1 MEIIIAL
8 LSVFSL
14 IIVISLHEFCH
25 ALAADKLG
33 DPTPRAYGRLTL
45 NPLAHIDPI
54 GTILLPLIGVI
65 SGFPVLGWAK
75 PTPIDPYNFKN
86 PRRDETIVALAG
98 PFSNFI
104 LAISLSLFHSSF
116 ATYVGNISL
125 FLGIFNLLP
134 IPPLD
139 GSKILLNLL
148 PVDEAAKIEA
158 SFERYGYLLIALLLI
173 SGLLSKII
181 YPIFSFF
188 SNLLY

>member
-45 NPLAHIDPI
+45 NPVAHIDPI
-54 GTILLPLIGVI
+54 GTILLPLFGAL
-65 SGFPVLGWAK
+65 SGFPVIGWAK

-86 PRRDETIVALAG
+86 PRHDETIVAFAG
-98 PFSNFI
+98 PLSNFI
-104 LAISLSLFHSSF
+104 LAFLLSLFHSSF
-116 ATYVGNISL
+116 TTYVGNISL

>member
-1 MEIIIAL
+1 MEIIIAI

-54 GTILLPLIGVI
+54 GTILLPLFGAL
-65 SGFPVLGWAK
+65 SGFPVIGWAK

-86 PRRDETIVALAG
+86 PRRDETIVAFAG
-98 PFSNFI
+98 PLSNFI
-104 LAISLSLFHSSF
+104 LAFLLSLFHSSF
-116 ATYVGNISL
+116 TTYVGNISL

>member
-1 MEIIIAL
+1 MEIITAL
-8 LSVFSL
+8 ISVFSL
-14 IIVISLHEFCH
+14 IIVISMHEFCH

-54 GTILLPLIGVI
+54 GTLLLPLIGVL
-65 SGFPVLGWAK
+65 SGFPVIGWAK
-75 PTPIDPYNFKN
+75 PTPIDLYNFKN
-86 PRRDETIVALAG
+86 PRRDETIVAFAG
-98 PFSNFI
+98 PLSNFI
-104 LAISLSLFHSSF
+104 LAFFLSLFHSSI

-125 FLGIFNLLP
+125 FLGIFNFLP

-148 PVDEAAKIEA
+148 PSDQATKIES
-158 SFERYGYLLIALLLI
+158 SFEQYGYLLIALLLI
-173 SGLLSKII
+173 SGLLGKII

-188 SNLLY
+188 SNLIY

>member
-45 NPLAHIDPI
+45 NPKAHIDPI
-54 GTILLPLIGVI
+54 GTLLLPLFGAL
-65 SGFPVLGWAK
+65 SGFPVIGWAK

-86 PRRDETIVALAG
+86 PRRDETFVALAG
-98 PFSNFI
+98 PLSNFL
-104 LAISLSLFHSSF
+104 LAFFLSLFNSSF

>member
-1 MEIIIAL
+1 MEIIIAF

>member
-1 MEIIIAL
+1 MEIISAL
-8 LSVFSL
+8 ISVSSL
-14 IIVISLHEFCH
+14 ILIISLHEFFH

-54 GTILLPLIGVI
+54 GTVLLPLIGTL
-65 SGFPVLGWAK
+65 SGFPIIGWAK

-86 PRRDETIVALAG
+86 PRRDETIVAFAG
-98 PFSNFI
+98 PLSNFI
-104 LAISLSLFHSSF
+104 LAFLLSLFHMEI
-116 ATYVGNISL
+116 TKYIGNVSL

-148 PVDEAAKIEA
+148 PVDKASKIEA
-158 SFERYGYLLIALLLI
+158 SFDQYGYLLIALLLI
-173 SGLLSKII
+173 SGLLGKII
-181 YPIFSFF
+181 YPIFSFA

>member
-45 NPLAHIDPI
+45 NPKAHIDPI
-54 GTILLPLIGVI
+54 GTLLLPLFGAL
-65 SGFPVLGWAK
+65 SGFPVIGWAR

-86 PRRDETIVALAG
+86 PRRDETIVAFAG
-98 PFSNFI
+98 PLSNFI
-104 LAISLSLFHSSF
+104 LAFLLSLFHSSF
-116 ATYVGNISL
+116 ATYIGNISL

-148 PVDEAAKIEA
+148 PVDQAAKIEA
-158 SFERYGYLLIALLLI
+158 SFEHYGYLLIALLLI

>member
-8 LSVFSL
+8 LSILSL

-45 NPLAHIDPI
+45 NPKAHIDPI
-54 GTILLPLIGVI
+54 GTILLPFFGAL
-65 SGFPVLGWAK
+65 SGFPVIGWAK

-98 PFSNFI
+98 PLSNFL
-104 LAISLSLFHSSF
+104 LAFFLSLFNSSF

-148 PVDEAAKIEA
+148 PVDQAAKIEA
-158 SFERYGYLLIALLLI
+158 SFEHYGYLLIALLLI

-181 YPIFSFF
+181 YPIFYFA

>member
-45 NPLAHIDPI
+45 NPKAHIDPI
-54 GTILLPLIGVI
+54 GTLLLPLFGAL
-65 SGFPVLGWAK
+65 SGFPVIGWAR

-86 PRRDETIVALAG
+86 PRRDETIVAFAG
-98 PFSNFI
+98 PLSNFI
-104 LAISLSLFHSSF
+104 LAFLLSLFHSSF
-116 ATYVGNISL
+116 ATYIGNISL

-148 PVDEAAKIEA
+148 PVDQAAKIEA
-158 SFERYGYLLIALLLI
+158 SFEHYGYLLIALLLI

-181 YPIFSFF
+181 YPIFYFA

>member
-1 MEIIIAL
+1 MEITIAL

-65 SGFPVLGWAK
+65 SGFPVIGWAK

-86 PRRDETIVALAG
+86 PRRDEIIVALAG
-98 PFSNFI
+98 PLSNFI
-104 LAISLSLFHSSF
+104 LAISLSLFHSSL

-148 PVDEAAKIEA
+148 PVDEATKIEA
-158 SFERYGYLLIALLLI
+158 SFERYSYLLIALLLI
-173 SGLLSKII
+173 SGLLSNII

>member
-14 IIVISLHEFCH
+14 VLIVSLHEFFH

-45 NPLAHIDPI
+45 NPLAHIDPV
-54 GTILLPLIGVI
+54 GTLLLPLIGVL
-65 SGFPVLGWAK
+65 SGFPVIGWAK

-86 PRRDETIVALAG
+86 PRRDETIVAFAG
-98 PFSNFI
+98 PFSNFL
-104 LAISLSLFHSSF
+104 LAFLLSLFHSNLAKF
-116 ATYVGNISL
+116 IGERSL
-125 FLGIFNLLP
+125 ILGIFNLLP

-148 PVDEAAKIEA
+148 PVDQAAKIEG
-158 SFERYGYLLIALLLI
+158 SFEHYGFLLIALLLI

-181 YPIFSFF
+181 YPIFSFV

>member
-14 IIVISLHEFCH
+14 VIVISMHEFCH

-45 NPLAHIDPI
+45 NPIAHVDPI
-54 GTILLPLIGVI
+54 GTILLPLFGAL
-65 SGFPVLGWAK
+65 SGFPVIGWAK

-86 PRRDETIVALAG
+86 PRRDETIVAFAG
-98 PFSNFI
+98 PLSNFI
-104 LAISLSLFHSSF
+104 LAFLLSLFHSSF

-158 SFERYGYLLIALLLI
+158 SFEHYGYLLIALLLI
-173 SGLLSKII
+173 SGLLGKII
-181 YPIFSFF
+181 YPIFYFV

>member
-148 PVDEAAKIEA
+148 PVDEADKIEA

>member
-1 MEIIIAL
+1 M
-8 LSVFSL
+8 
-14 IIVISLHEFCH
+14 HEFCH

-45 NPLAHIDPI
+45 NPIAHVDPI
-54 GTILLPLIGVI
+54 GTILLPLFGAL
-65 SGFPVLGWAK
+65 SGFPVIGWAK

-86 PRRDETIVALAG
+86 PRRDETIVAFAG
-98 PFSNFI
+98 PLSNFI
-104 LAISLSLFHSSF
+104 LAFLLSLFHSSF

-181 YPIFSFF
+181 YPIFYFL